1 MELPSLL
8 EGDFGVNSG
17 LFGQNLE
24 MPTLLVMLLAFK
36 PINFVGKQTQKNQL
50 EKKKKKTP
58 NHYHRIK
65 EHEDQTQA
73 KEQKPSNQQSTTTGS
88 NHRLRHQRN
97 HTQTKPS
104 KE

>member
-36 PINFVGKQTQKNQL
+36 PINFIGKQTQKKTHW
-50 EKKKKKTP
+50 KKKKNKKTP

-73 KEQKPSNQQSTTTGS
+73 KE
-88 NHRLRHQRN
+88 
-97 HTQTKPS
+97 
-104 KE
+104 